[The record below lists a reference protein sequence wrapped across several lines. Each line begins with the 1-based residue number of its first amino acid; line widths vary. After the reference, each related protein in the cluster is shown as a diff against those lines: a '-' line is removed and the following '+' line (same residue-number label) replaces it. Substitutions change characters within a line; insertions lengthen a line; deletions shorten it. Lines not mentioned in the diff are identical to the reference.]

1 MDADIESLTRKA
13 RAGDSSAQLALG
25 SEAEEQENHQTARG
39 WFATAARAGRVD
51 ALRRLAANLLVHPPL
66 AVADGIA
73 MVRQAADLGDVEAIH
88 LCAVLAAND
97 HGLKDRWTIA
107 FDYLLRAAER
117 GHALAR
123 KELALLSGM
132 EGEDWRAMRDAID
145 IGQWLRIPA
154 AHILSESPSI
164 RSFDGFL
171 PPQFCDW
178 IIARAHRRTRPATVY
193 IPQDGGAGRMEDMRT
208 NSHVGFSI
216 TDCDVVMMLIRARIA
231 QASNIA
237 PHGHEWPM
245 ALHYRT
251 GEEYRPH
258 FDFFDVSSPALAED
272 VARAGQ
278 RIATFLI
285 YLNEDFDGGETDF
298 PRLNIR
304 YRGNR
309 GDALL
314 FRSVEN
320 GKPDQR
326 TLHAGLAP
334 TRGEKWLYS
343 QWIRE
348 PRI

>member
-1 MDADIESLTRKA
+1 MDADIESCIRN
-13 RAGDSSAQLALG
+13 AGDASAQIALG
-25 SEAEEQENHQTARG
+25 DEAEKHENHQAARG
-39 WFATAARAGRVD
+39 WFASAARAGRAD

-66 AVADGIA
+66 AVPDGIA
-73 MVRQAADLGDVEAIH
+73 MARQAAELGDVEAIH
-88 LCAVLAAND
+88 LCAALAAND
-97 HGLKDRWTIA
+97 SDLKERWTIA
-107 FDYLLRAAER
+107 FDYLLRAAEG
-117 GHALAR
+117 GHELAR
-123 KELALLSGM
+123 EELRLLSGTD
-132 EGEDWRAMRDAID
+132 GENWRAMRNAID
-145 IGQWLRIPA
+145 VKQWLPVPQP
-154 AHILSESPSI
+154 HILSDSPAI
-164 RSFDGFL
+164 RSFNRFL
-171 PPQFCDW
+171 PPEFCDW
-178 IIARAHRRTRPATVY
+178 IIGRAQGRTRPATVY
-193 IPQDGGAGRMEDMRT
+193 DPKHGGAGRMENMRT
-208 NSHVGFSI
+208 NGHLGFSI
-216 TDCDVVMMLIRARIA
+216 ADCDVVMMLIRARIA
-231 QASNIA
+231 EASSIA

-258 FDFFDVSSPALAED
+258 FDFFDVSSPALAAD

-304 YRGNR
+304 YRGKR

-320 GKPDQR
+320 GKPDAR
-326 TLHAGLAP
+326 TLHAGLPP

-348 PRI
+348 PRT